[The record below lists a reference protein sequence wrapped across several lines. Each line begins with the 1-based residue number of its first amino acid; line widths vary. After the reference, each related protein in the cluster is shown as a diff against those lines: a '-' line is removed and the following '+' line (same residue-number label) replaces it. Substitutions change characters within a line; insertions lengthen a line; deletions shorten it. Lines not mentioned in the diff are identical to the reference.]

1 MTQDL
6 RALLRL
12 PTPLLAILHVVHV
25 GRVLP
30 VDPVEAV
37 SCLPTH
43 TELPVDTPALT
54 QAPPGAQSRDME
66 NADTRSTTTFT
77 QWRII
82 TSKYL
87 VGESLC
93 DILII
98 LIHSEPDPCRTPTAT
113 KLTMS

>member
-6 RALLRL
+6 RALPQL
-12 PTPLLAILHVVHV
+12 PIPLLAILHLVHV
-25 GRVLP
+25 GPVLP

-37 SCLPTH
+37 PCLPTH

-54 QAPPGAQSRDME
+54 QAPPGAQSRDTE

-82 TSKYL
+82 TSKFL
-87 VGESLC
+87 ECESLC

-98 LIHSEPDPCRTPTAT
+98 LTLSQIHVGRLPQQS
-113 KLTMS
+113 

>member
-37 SCLPTH
+37 PCLPTH

-87 VGESLC
+87 VVCE
-93 DILII
+93 ILII